1 MSRKAKQVAKGF
13 LNIASGKS
21 LFQGSSSSS
30 TRRAQLLSYVDPH
43 LRGQPVAFQRTNVI
57 FLYIYIKIYI
67 YISCVYLLFLN
78 MYLYNLIFNFK
89 DDNEDDDEDVEAGDQ
104 RDVDEDVDARG
115 QWDDDC
121 NIS

>member
-57 FLYIYIKIYI
+57 FLYI
-67 YISCVYLLFLN
+67 SCVYLLFLN

-121 NIS
+121 NIP

>member
-57 FLYIYIKIYI
+57 FLFIYIYI

-89 DDNEDDDEDVEAGDQ
+89 DDNEDDDEDVEAEDQ

-121 NIS
+121 NIP

>member
-57 FLYIYIKIYI
+57 FLYIYINIYIYI

-78 MYLYNLIFNFK
+78 MYLYNLIFNFQ
-89 DDNEDDDEDVEAGDQ
+89 DDNEDDD
-104 RDVDEDVDARG
+104 
-115 QWDDDC
+115 
-121 NIS
+121 